1 MSEGEII
8 FVKGKMKD
16 TEANRNKT
24 LKIIEQPLH
33 YNEYYLEEPSDFKA
47 IDKLENDYRDKPYI

>member
-1 MSEGEII
+1 
-8 FVKGKMKD
+8 MKD
-16 TEANRNKT
+16 TQANRNKT

-47 IDKLENDYRDKPYI
+47 IDKLENDFRDKPYI